1 MNLQLRIMNADG
13 TDKRQITFNEGAN
26 FAPYFFPNDQ
36 RVIFC
41 SNMADPKGRDFDLWA
56 VNTDGTN
63 LERITYFKGFDGFPV
78 FSPNGKYFVFA
89 SNRNQ
94 AKRGDT
100 NIFIAEWQN

>member
-1 MNLQLRIMNADG
+1 
-13 TDKRQITFNEGAN
+13 
-26 FAPYFFPNDQ
+26 
-36 RVIFC
+36 
-41 SNMADPKGRDFDLWA
+41 MADPKGRDFDLWA
-56 VNTDGTN
+56 VNIDGTN